1 MSDLCKNSSSIKVDQ
16 VLSFFLDLVRVQL
29 PHEVPVASLVLM
41 QGSSLRG

>member
-16 VLSFFLDLVRVQL
+16 VLSFFPDLVGVQL
-29 PHEVPVASLVLM
+29 PHEVPVASSALV